1 MAKAVFHK
9 NQRVYVKPVGT
20 WSVIEQI
27 KPQWVKDIEEPVR
40 IYYEVGLGRVF
51 TADELTG
58 EERDK
63 SAGPVKHQ
71 NWRILRARNKWQSPD
86 ECAHH
91 PFPGTF
97 PVVVT
102 NSKDWGGWRTPGAEY
117 DRDPQA
123 IEMQARIM
131 ANGVRLLRIA
141 ESLSAFIQKNA
152 GDAPAELVEL
162 GKEARDVSCF
172 VHDVPAAKPVTE
184 SA

>member
-20 WSVIEQI
+20 WAVIEQI
-27 KPQWVKDIEEPVR
+27 KPQWVKNMEEPLR
-40 IYYEVGLGRVF
+40 IFYEVGLGRDF
-51 TADELTG
+51 AANELSG

-71 NWRILRARNKWQSPD
+71 NWRIMRTKNKWQSPE
-86 ECAHH
+86 ECTHH

-102 NSKDWGGWRTPGAEY
+102 DAQDWGGWRTPGAEY
-117 DRDPQA
+117 DRDPHA

-131 ANGVRLLRIA
+131 ANGLRLLHIA
-141 ESLSAFIQKNA
+141 ERITEFAKKDA

-162 GKEARDVSCF
+162 AREARDISRF
-172 VHDVPAAKPVTE
+172 VHDIP
-184 SA
+184 SASPKTAE